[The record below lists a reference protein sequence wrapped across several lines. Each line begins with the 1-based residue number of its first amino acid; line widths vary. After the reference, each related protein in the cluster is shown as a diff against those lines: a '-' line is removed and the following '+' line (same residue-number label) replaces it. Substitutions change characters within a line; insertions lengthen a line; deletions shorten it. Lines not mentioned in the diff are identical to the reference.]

1 MPKAQQEALSIE
13 MIGRFPEWWPIKTLS
28 QVCKQVTDGT
38 HDSPKP
44 TEKGFPLVTGKAIK
58 NRRIDF
64 TNTYKIADA
73 DHRKVI
79 ARSKPERNDILFA
92 NIGNSIG
99 DLVRVDTDCE
109 FSIKNVALFK
119 PDQSIIVPKF
129 LEYYLFSSSVQAF
142 VKGSTRGSAQP
153 FIGLSSLRGFPVPV
167 PPFEEQLYIG
177 KILGD
182 LDDKIQLNH
191 QINQTLEQIAQAI
204 FKSWFVDF
212 EPVKAKIAAL
222 EAGGSEEDALLAAM
236 RVIAGDAQESAH
248 AAEGAMPEAAK
259 GDKLTRL
266 QTEQPEQ
273 YAQLRATA
281 ELFPSA
287 MQESKLGE
295 IPEGW
300 AARDLKSSTTEIR
313 RGISPKYTEN
323 GGIQVLNQKCIRSHK
338 INFVLARRNDSSKRK
353 IDGREIQIG
362 DVLVNSTGVGT
373 LGRLAPVRFL
383 PEPSVTDSHV
393 TVVRANTRLIS
404 KAFLAGLMLSSE
416 PFIEASGAGSTG
428 QTELRK
434 QVLEDIMFAMPS
446 LELSATYETIVSPM
460 GQQIACL
467 EEQLTSLART
477 RDSLLPKLLS
487 GELSVS
493 ETESGPTGSEETANV

>member
-1 MPKAQQEALSIE
+1 MS
-13 MIGRFPEWWPIKTLS
+13 
-28 QVCKQVTDGT
+28 
-38 HDSPKP
+38 
-44 TEKGFPLVTGKAIK
+44 
-58 NRRIDF
+58 
-64 TNTYKIADA
+64 
-73 DHRKVI
+73 
-79 ARSKPERNDILFA
+79 SKPYALGDLIEKWIDNRGKTPPLANEGIPLLEVKNLPASGIYPITEGTKYVDQETYNSWFRAYLEPLDILFSTVGTTA
-92 NIGNSIG
+92 
-99 DLVRVDTDCE
+99 RVIMTPENRTVAIAQNVLGIRFKKEILDPWYMFYYMRGSKFQHDIKSRLITTVQA
-109 FSIKNVALFK
+109 SIKRADMVGIEV
-119 PDQSIIVPKF
+119 DVPP
-129 LEYYLFSSSVQAF
+129 LSVQKSI
-142 VKGSTRGSAQP
+142 VEKVY
-153 FIGLSSLRGFPVPV
+153 GLDRKV
-167 PPFEEQLYIG
+167 E
-177 KILGD
+177 
-182 LDDKIQLNH
+182 LNH
-191 QINQTLEQIAQAI
+191 QINQTLEQMSQAI

-493 ETESGPTGSEETANV
+493 ETESGPTGSEETANF